1 MLVYAHERRVRAC
14 VRVYTQDM
22 ALALTGSS
30 TCTLIAFV
38 FPALL
43 FVQAAKEATGKSD
56 APVCIFF
63 RSPRMSLGCL
73 PMYICVRIAARLT
86 GVVVLCCVVAQ
97 PPPQSQVRMAMASGI
112 AGCIFGTIAT
122 IAVLQH
128 GSAGG
133 HGRRQL
139 LSSLLLGLDAED

>member
-1 MLVYAHERRVRAC
+1 L
-14 VRVYTQDM
+14 

-43 FVQAAKEATGKSD
+43 FVQAAKEAQGKSD
-56 APVCIFF
+56 ETV
-63 RSPRMSLGCL
+63 RVHRMYT
-73 PMYICVRIAARLT
+73 PARLKHCALLLPISFSW
-86 GVVVLCCVVAQ
+86 GWLMMVVSCVAAVRQ
-97 PPPQSQVRMAMASGI
+97 PPPANQVRMAMAAGI

-133 HGRRQL
+133 HGRRL
-139 LSSLLLGLDAED
+139 AMRLLGDGE